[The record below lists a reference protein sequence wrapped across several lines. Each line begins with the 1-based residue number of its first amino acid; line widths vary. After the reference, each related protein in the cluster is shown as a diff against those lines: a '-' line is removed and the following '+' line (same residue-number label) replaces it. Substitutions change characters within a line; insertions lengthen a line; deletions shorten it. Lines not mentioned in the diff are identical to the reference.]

1 MYKII
6 KVIKRFK
13 KLLQRIGILEDF
25 FMIIIIYYNNNNNN
39 NNFILLLLL
48 LLLLIIIVIK
58 CNNFLI
64 KNMFTFFMFQNVLE
78 CFGFWVLSPGVDKTW
93 NMKHSG
99 TFWNMK
105 K

>member
-39 NNFILLLLL
+39 NNNT
-48 LLLLIIIVIK
+48 
-58 CNNFLI
+58 NN
-64 KNMFTFFMFQNVLE
+64 NNNNVKGLN
-78 CFGFWVLSPGVDKTW
+78 PGVISK
-93 NMKHSG
+93 G
-99 TFWNMK
+99 
-105 K
+105 